1 MGSDSAAVLLS
12 TGRVSAS
19 ADFLETKIGA
29 IDPDIQHFFFPYRMV
44 SGGWHHADP
53 DFSSSSDTCQLPCT
67 FTSTSLLISTTT
79 STSIKQPGGD
89 SFLPL
94 SMVGRHQAG
103 SVAQHLPS
111 VCFP

>member
-53 DFSSSSDTCQLPCT
+53 DFSSSSDPCQLPRT

-79 STSIKQPGGD
+79 STTIKQPGGD
-89 SFLPL
+89 SFLLLP
-94 SMVGRHQAG
+94 GRAPG
-103 SVAQHLPS
+103 DGEGRG
-111 VCFP
+111 